1 MTFLLPGERI
11 DGTAAECAHLRLL
24 LACFRA
30 SPPPMRL
37 PEVSGRPLPAV
48 LESGVID
55 RDVFSA
61 GHAIMVTRYEG
72 LGTRALLPLDRVWT
86 GTCSAAPAHRLRLD
100 RPCHR
105 RRHSPGP
112 R

>member
-1 MTFLLPGERI
+1 MACKPLARHASRNRQSAGKWCDRATAPPQLEASMTFLLPGERI

-72 LGTRALLPLDRVWT
+72 LGTR
-86 GTCSAAPAHRLRLD
+86 
-100 RPCHR
+100 
-105 RRHSPGP
+105 
-112 R
+112 